1 MERLERSPVCV
12 AIPALTPVHWVER
25 FLAEDSV
32 PACPECGHDLL
43 KHATI
48 SFGQTLDPLVL
59 ERALEAC
66 RNAEVLLA
74 IGSSLVVEPAASL
87 PRLAKHQG
95 ARLVIL
101 NRDETPLD
109 RLADAV
115 IHAAIGET
123 LTAID
128 ELISN

>member
-1 MERLERSPVCV
+1 MERLARYLAFV
-12 AIPALTPVHWVER
+12 AMPRFDAHPLVER
-25 FLAEDSV
+25 FLAHDSV
-32 PACPECGHDLL
+32 PACPECGSDLL

-59 ERALEAC
+59 ERAMDAC

-87 PRLAKHQG
+87 PRLAENQG

-101 NRDETPLD
+101 NRDATPLD

-115 IHAAIGET
+115 IHTAIGET

-128 ELISN
+128 ELMS